1 MVFFLVNTQHRAL
14 HTLSARDTLV
24 LFLVFV
30 FRVFLSSIVL
40 IFILIKI
47 FIDVAL
53 IYNVVLV
60 SEVQQN
66 DSVICLY
73 IYGLR

>member
-1 MVFFLVNTQHRAL
+1 M
-14 HTLSARDTLV
+14 LS
-24 LFLVFV
+24 LVFV

-47 FIDVAL
+47 FIDVGL

-73 IYGLR
+73 VYELR